1 LVPLRRFS
9 ASSRAAPFFSVLAYF
24 MACSFHL
31 FMRLRE
37 TSVWSNLTIR
47 QVRQYA
53 TDLQPLRTGSVR
65 YPT

>member
-1 LVPLRRFS
+1 
-9 ASSRAAPFFSVLAYF
+9 VLAYF